1 MLSDITASDSK
12 YLLGTSA
19 RSGIR
24 LLNTYDRECAVWFTC
39 QYYLKNNPGY
49 IQKSK
54 HATYSDVRR
63 YTSFSVYLHFLVS
76 KKYLVEITKID
87 ISLGIDLSPQVE
99 KLSFK
104 IQETK

>member
-76 KKYLVEITKID
+76 KKYLVEIRKID